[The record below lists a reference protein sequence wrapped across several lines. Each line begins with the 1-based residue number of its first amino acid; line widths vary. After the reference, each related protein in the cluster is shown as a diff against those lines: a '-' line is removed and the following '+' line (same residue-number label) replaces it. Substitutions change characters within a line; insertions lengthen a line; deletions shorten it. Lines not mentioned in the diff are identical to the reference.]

1 MQFKTSFK
9 SGQLIVKFNE
19 DDYHKHKQ
27 IFLDSLMES
36 LKKIG
41 GKYTFNLV
49 WEFPMF
55 VASGVIEEIIH
66 NTCFECGGLM
76 GDSTAFKNDD
86 LVEIPNGLSM
96 TSHIYSGAGKA
107 RQIKIR
113 KCTACG
119 HSHT

>member
-19 DDYHKHKQ
+19 DDYYKHKQ

-49 WEFPMF
+49 WEFPIF

-76 GDSTAFKNDD
+76 GDTWASDN
-86 LVEIPNGLSM
+86 VNSI
-96 TSHIYSGAGKA
+96 H
-107 RQIKIR
+107 IR

>member
-1 MQFKTSFK
+1 MQFEIKHQSEDHSLIVFKGDMINMKQQTVNSFK
-9 SGQLIVKFNE
+9 NYFE
-19 DDYHKHKQ
+19 R
-27 IFLDSLMES
+27 
-36 LKKIG
+36 IG
-41 GKYTFNLV
+41 GEV
-49 WEFPMF
+49 SDIGIWRFPRF
-55 VASGVIEEIIH
+55 VTPELLQEIIH